1 MIDVPEMNSGLGLS
15 RAMPGRNEMD
25 MMEILEILN
34 RETESP
40 HPDRQVIRSGLLK
53 VQNLLKQ
60 DRWALPHLRKGLQ
73 DILREME

>member
-1 MIDVPEMNSGLGLS
+1 
-15 RAMPGRNEMD
+15 MD

-40 HPDRQVIRSGLLK
+40 HPDRQVIRSGLVK
-53 VQNLLKQ
+53 VQNLLMQ

-73 DILREME
+73 DIVRNME